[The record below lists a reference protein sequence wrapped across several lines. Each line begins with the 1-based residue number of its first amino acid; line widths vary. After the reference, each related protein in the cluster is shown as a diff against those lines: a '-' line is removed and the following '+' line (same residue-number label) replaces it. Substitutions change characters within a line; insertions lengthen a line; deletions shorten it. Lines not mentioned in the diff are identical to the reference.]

1 MPILS
6 RLQRTFGLA
15 IGLAGSLWLTG
26 CATSSSHLS
35 SDQSGARQRVLAI
48 AERLIG
54 TPYRLGGESP
64 GGMDCSGLVQYTYQ
78 QAGIRLPRTTGEQLR
93 AGQARRQVLPGDLLF
108 FHGGNG
114 TVSHVGIYAG
124 RGEMIHASSGAGRV
138 LKTRLNQRYWQ
149 RHLLGGA
156 TFLERPSAP
165 MAGSRFNSDGF
176 SG

>member
-1 MPILS
+1 MTALS
-6 RLQRTFGLA
+6 ALHRTLGLV
-15 IGLAGSLWLTG
+15 IVLAGSLWLTG
-26 CATSSSHLS
+26 CATSPPPLS
-35 SDQSGARQRVLAI
+35 SDQTGARQRVLTVAQ
-48 AERLIG
+48 RLIG

-64 GGMDCSGLVQYTYQ
+64 GGMDCSGLVQYAYR

-124 RGEMIHASSGAGRV
+124 QGEMIHASSGAGRV
-138 LKTRLNQRYWQ
+138 LKTRLNQKYWQ

-156 TFLERPSAP
+156 TFLEKPSAP
-165 MAGSRFNSDGF
+165 MAGSRFNGEGF

>member
-1 MPILS
+1 MPVLPCL
-6 RLQRTFGLA
+6 RRTLGLVTV
-15 IGLAGSLWLTG
+15 LAGSLWLTG
-26 CATSSSHLS
+26 CATSPPPLT
-35 SDQSGARQRVLAI
+35 SDQAGVRQRVLAV

-64 GGMDCSGLVQYTYQ
+64 GGMDCSGLVQYTYR

-156 TFLERPSAP
+156 TFLERPSTP
-165 MAGSRFNSDGF
+165 MAGSRFNDEGF